1 MKMNNAIFF
10 FLIYSFN
17 GFAAFTEPEMSQLA
31 EINKNSIEKTKME
44 KKNIELVIKK
54 TIKNLPEQKNKI
66 IELNKSWDETINKKC
81 KLSIFESINTDA
93 EIAEENLCLYSEYKS
108 EADFFDGL
116 NY

>member
-1 MKMNNAIFF
+1 MKMNNAILFL
-10 FLIYSFN
+10 LIYSFN
-17 GFAAFTEPEMSQLA
+17 VCAAFTEPEMSQLA
-31 EINKNSIEKTKME
+31 EINKNSIEKTKRE
-44 KKNIELVIKK
+44 KKNLELIIIK

-66 IELNKSWDETINKKC
+66 IDLNKSWSETINKKC

-93 EIAEENLCLYSEYKS
+93 EIAEENLCLYSEYKL